1 MRPLHVHRRGQ
12 AICRGGR
19 RRNVNSTSSAGI
31 PSSHSRWINA
41 PDGNTRLAA
50 WRYASQDRWAKTFSL
65 PFSIILLLPAP
76 ARAQTIEEKAQLCA
90 ACHGENGIPQ
100 DKATP
105 VIWGQYQGYLYLD
118 LRDYKSGAR
127 KNDIMSPLA
136 QTLERDDMMALA
148 LYFSQ
153 KRWPDLQQPS
163 APPDVAARAIRAN
176 ASVGCTGCHQGQ
188 YQGEGT
194 QPRLAGQSQ
203 EYLRQTMI
211 DFRTRARGNNPGMT
225 DLMLATSEDDIAALA
240 QYMAGLQYLPGQ

>member
-1 MRPLHVHRRGQ
+1 MQRQSSDLSCNGDMIPSTKLPAGAPRTAPVV
-12 AICRGGR
+12 R
-19 RRNVNSTSSAGI
+19 RRRSARTTLRRSWAI
-31 PSSHSRWINA
+31 IA
-41 PDGNTRLAA
+41 VLATT
-50 WRYASQDRWAKTFSL
+50 W
-65 PFSIILLLPAP
+65 LPAP

-100 DKATP
+100 DKTTP

>member
-1 MRPLHVHRRGQ
+1 MIPSTKLPAGAPRTAPVVR
-12 AICRGGR
+12 GR
-19 RRNVNSTSSAGI
+19 RSARTA
-31 PSSHSRWINA
+31 SRRSWAIIA
-41 PDGNTRLAA
+41 VLATT
-50 WRYASQDRWAKTFSL
+50 W
-65 PFSIILLLPAP
+65 LPAP

-100 DKATP
+100 DKTTP

>member
-1 MRPLHVHRRGQ
+1 MIPSTKLPAGAPRTAPVV
-12 AICRGGR
+12 R
-19 RRNVNSTSSAGI
+19 RRRSARTTLRRSWAI
-31 PSSHSRWINA
+31 IA
-41 PDGNTRLAA
+41 VLATT
-50 WRYASQDRWAKTFSL
+50 W
-65 PFSIILLLPAP
+65 LPAP